1 MLRNY
6 FISRRKLNGLYRPD
20 VTGSPQNSMITR
32 FISSSFF
39 AEFLRILRYR
49 GQIGQTSSYEHHVEN
64 NGKAFKL
71 IQCIKKGEFNER
83 SLDDF
88 RTMLDSSFVAWTDIA
103 IKDIRVLQ
111 KEIKKCSF
119 GLNKRNPESKF
130 FVALESHLSLEER
143 RRPIDEQFPFVRT
156 DLDQLS
162 TITESLAKTTKF
174 LDNAG
179 LNRSREMEVAVN
191 ALFVEEMKKKDLPII
206 SIVSTDQSKYTGVE
220 LTVKK
225 GEHIQWDGMY
235 AVIDC
240 HGEYKQ
246 ATIFLIETKEIANAR
261 DIFENENNLSDKVT
275 KTLRYLEQ
283 RKQPSKGDKRPT
295 DKDLVDIQKEQVAS
309 FLKVP
314 LDGVENSTAP
324 KIVVIYAS
332 GNMPSHVVEKLV
344 KLRDKFEGKV
354 NVWSM
359 ECPRL
364 TMCQINDV

>member
-1 MLRNY
+1 MSTVTRSQNH
-6 FISRRKLNGLYRPD
+6 RKP
-20 VTGSPQNSMITR
+20 M
-32 FISSSFF
+32 
-39 AEFLRILRYR
+39 
-49 GQIGQTSSYEHHVEN
+49 GQTSSSEQQVEN
-64 NGKAFKL
+64 NRKVFKL

-83 SLDDF
+83 SLDEF
-88 RTMLDSSFVAWTDIA
+88 RTMLEDLVAWTDIA
-103 IKDIRVLQ
+103 IEDIRVLQ

-119 GLNKRNPESKF
+119 GLDKRNSESKF
-130 FVALESHLSLEER
+130 FVALENHLSLEEQ

-162 TITESLAKTTKF
+162 TITESMTKTTKF

-179 LNRSREMEVAVN
+179 LNRSRVMECSVN
-191 ALFVEEMKKKDLPII
+191 ALFVEDMKKKGLLPII
-206 SIVSTDQSKYTGVE
+206 SIVSTDQSKYIGVE

-225 GEHIQWDGMY
+225 DEHILWDGMY

-240 HGEYKQ
+240 HGYYKQ

-275 KTLRYLEQ
+275 KTLRYFDQ
-283 RKQPSKGDKRPT
+283 RKQPSKGVKRPT

-314 LDGVENSTAP
+314 LDGVENSAAP
-324 KIVVIYAS
+324 KIVVVYAS
-332 GNMPSHVVEKLV
+332 GNMPSNVVEELV
-344 KLRDKFEGKV
+344 KLRNKFEGKV
-354 NVWSM
+354 HVWSM

>member
-6 FISRRKLNGLYRPD
+6 FFFRRKLNGLYRPE
-20 VTGSPQNSMITR
+20 VTGSPQNSITR
-32 FISSSFF
+32 FISSSIF
-39 AEFLRILRYR
+39 AEFP
-49 GQIGQTSSYEHHVEN
+49 GQI
-64 NGKAFKL
+64 
-71 IQCIKKGEFNER
+71 
-83 SLDDF
+83 
-88 RTMLDSSFVAWTDIA
+88 
-103 IKDIRVLQ
+103 
-111 KEIKKCSF
+111 
-119 GLNKRNPESKF
+119 
-130 FVALESHLSLEER
+130 EER
-143 RRPIDEQFPFVRT
+143 RRPIDEQFT

-162 TITESLAKTTKF
+162 TISESLVKTSKF

-179 LNRSREMEVAVN
+179 LYRSREMECAVN
-191 ALFVEEMKKKDLPII
+191 ALFVEEMKKKGLPII

-261 DIFENENNLSDKVT
+261 DIFEIENNLSDKVT
-275 KTLRYLEQ
+275 KTLRYFDQ
-283 RKQPSKGDKRPT
+283 RKQSSKGDKRPT

-324 KIVVIYAS
+324 KIVIIYAS
-332 GNMPSHVVEKLV
+332 GNLPSHVVEELV

-364 TMCQINDV
+364 TMCELNDV